1 MCSFNMSLENYVVMP
16 QNKDNVRMTQGSSKT
31 FLFWIFRFFHA
42 LCSRGKKAAISNQE
56 SFSTTLYSR
65 STFFWRRLH
74 YPECIDAYEIFVF
87 RFVFVFVLIFSVF
100 LFSWA
105 NQRQFLWKSTITRL
119 KNIQPKTASFD
130 IFDTSSWQYLTIIG
144 NSLRFLSILVD
155 SCYSLHL
162 IQVDLNPQQQQ
173 SKY

>member
-16 QNKDNVRMTQGSSKT
+16 QSKDNVRMTQGSSKT

-74 YPECIDAYEIFVF
+74 YPECIDAYEVCWVVLGIHSVLKVPISAHFFVWHREFWHFWYIFMAISDNYWQF
-87 RFVFVFVLIFSVF
+87 FAIF
-100 LFSWA
+100 
-105 NQRQFLWKSTITRL
+105 
-119 KNIQPKTASFD
+119 
-130 IFDTSSWQYLTIIG
+130 
-144 NSLRFLSILVD
+144 VD
-155 SCYSLHL
+155 SCRFLLQFAFDPSW
-162 IQVDLNPQQQQ
+162 
-173 SKY
+173 S